1 MSNTI
6 LYGFSKQDLERTIE
20 TVIARLRKT
29 EFISQSNVNVK
40 EDRLTQK
47 EAAELLG
54 VTVQCIINWKKKKL
68 IPFYQI
74 GRSVFFSKDE
84 LLKQAKKNPSLIK
97 IKKA

>member
-20 TVIARLRKT
+20 LVVMRLRKT
-29 EFISQSNVNVK
+29 EFIADSNINK
-40 EDRLTQK
+40 EDDRLSQK

-54 VTVQCIINWKKKKL
+54 VTVQCLIKWKKKKL

-74 GRSVFFSKDE
+74 GRSVFYSKTE
-84 LLKQAKKNPSLIK
+84 LLNQAKKNPKLVKSVR
-97 IKKA
+97 

>member
-6 LYGFSKQDLERTIE
+6 LYGYSKQDLERTIE
-20 TVIARLRKT
+20 LVIARLRKT

-40 EDRLTQK
+40 EDRLTQT
-47 EAAELLG
+47 EAADLLG
-54 VTVQCIINWKKKKL
+54 VTVQCLINWKKKKL

-74 GRSVFFSKDE
+74 GRSVFYSKAE